1 MFNMMKF
8 ANFSIFVII
17 TLLSLLF
24 CLNSFSQSYDYLDF
38 NQIKARVN
46 SNGALFHDEIVND
59 KPSFEVPQGL
69 GRHTIFIANLWIA
82 GIDENGDLHA
92 VGPKFNQTP
101 ENYFGP
107 IANDYNAEDYRLKY
121 NNVWKVGVEQI
132 ENHISSFSKP
142 DYEMPK
148 SFRNWPAEGNVDNGE
163 VANLAPY
170 YDYNQNGKYDPENG
184 DSPAIKGDHAVYF
197 IYNESQ
203 GHNLTGGEI
212 MGLEFHGMLYGF
224 NSTIGNVLSETV
236 FLNYQIINRSDHNYT
251 DVYAGLCTDFDLG
264 YPRDDQ
270 FGSDT
275 TNQMM
280 YAYNVTNIDGTEQD
294 SLEGIATYDSPPPV
308 QGVVLLS
315 HEVYASVVPMYLGAH
330 PAILYDFDDEV
341 VFNILR
347 GRSMNGHPYYDQY
360 AMHNGDTVVTTFF
373 QSGYPEHGSGWIP
386 EISSYYGGG
395 GNTLGVISTS
405 ALTLNKGEKIC
416 LDFAL
421 PYARD
426 YQGTNLTAL
435 SLLRQKASLL
445 LEFYEENNLG
455 CDSYQTDAFDRLT
468 DENEVSVYPNPSD
481 GYVSVDL
488 SELKGNNAKVFI
500 YSSDGKLIEEKTSTK
515 KNELFNIAK
524 PGVYLFKVETSER
537 SIYRRVVVM

>member
-8 ANFSIFVII
+8 SNYSIFVII

-132 ENHISSFSKP
+132 QEHIYNFTKP
-142 DYEMPK
+142 DYVMPE
-148 SFRNWPAEGNVDNGE
+148 SFQNWPAEGNVENGE
-163 VANLAPY
+163 AAELAPY

-184 DSPAIKGDHAVYF
+184 DFPLIKGDHAVYF

-203 GHNLTGGEI
+203 GHNSTGGEI

-224 NSTIGNVLSETV
+224 NSTVGSVLTETV
-236 FLNYQIINRSDHNYT
+236 FLNYQIINRSQHNYT
-251 DVYAGLCTDFDLG
+251 DVYAGLWTEFDIG
-264 YPRDDQ
+264 YAKDDQ

-275 TNQMM
+275 LNQMM
-280 YAYNVTNIDGTEQD
+280 YVYNATNIDGNGQD
-294 SLEGIATYDSPPPV
+294 SIEGMATYGSPPPV
-308 QGVVLLS
+308 QGVVLLNPDF
-315 HEVYASVVPMYLGAH
+315 YASVIPTYIGAH
-330 PAILYDFDDEV
+330 PGIGYEFDDEV
-341 VFNILR
+341 VLNLLK
-347 GRSMNGHPYYDQY
+347 GRSMNGVPFYDPYEWE
-360 AMHNGDTVVTTFF
+360 NGDTIVTTFY
-373 QSGYPEHGSGWIP
+373 QSGYPELGTGWIP
-386 EISSYYGGG
+386 EISWSGGYPSDVRG
-395 GNTLGVISTS
+395 LISAGPYS
-405 ALTLNKGEKIC
+405 LNKGKKLC

-435 SLLRQKASLL
+435 TLLREKASLIL
-445 LEFYEENNLG
+445 DYFEEYDLG
-455 CDSYQTDAFDRLT
+455 CDSYQSGIVQKVFG
-468 DENEVSVYPNPSD
+468 EKNFEIYPNPAFEIIN
-481 GYVSVDL
+481 VDL
-488 SELKGNNAKVFI
+488 SKFDDAEIIIKI
-500 YSSDGKLIEEKTSTK
+500 YTLDGKLINEVTTSEEHLELETPTK
-515 KNELFNIAK
+515 GIYLLNI
-524 PGVYLFKVETSER
+524 ETSKI
-537 SIYRRVVVM
+537 SISKKFTVI